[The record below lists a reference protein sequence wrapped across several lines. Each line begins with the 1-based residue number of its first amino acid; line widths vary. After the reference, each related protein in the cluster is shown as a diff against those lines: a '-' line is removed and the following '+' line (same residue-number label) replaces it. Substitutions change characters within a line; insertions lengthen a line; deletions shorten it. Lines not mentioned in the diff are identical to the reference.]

1 VGHERSATEEE
12 STLNENVFATTI
24 ENGMDE
30 GEDWIESGYELNPI
44 RIAHPAVEQEVKTEM
59 LKWRTVQLE
68 TGFT

>member
-1 VGHERSATEEE
+1 
-12 STLNENVFATTI
+12 
-24 ENGMDE
+24 MDE